1 MATLSGNS
9 IKNTYQ
15 GLLKTSDSAAV
26 TSSLKTVQDGVG
38 NDTGLSVSTTA
49 VKAAELQL
57 DTATSSSS
65 QTVLVWDS
73 TSKVVGSR
81 LLPVFETV
89 TTTVTGSTDPT
100 VTISDSGGKST
111 AIVFQSGTNVD
122 ITQASN
128 TITIS
133 ANQHE
138 VKTVQTSGTT
148 ALTASDSG
156 KTIFLDADGINGGTI
171 QLPAAAAGQFFRFY
185 LRDASNTAF
194 KITVSDAT
202 DFFFGKVQVVS
213 QTDDQTAVQVVGQN
227 TARVAPTNFDNIT
240 IDANSATG
248 GGNDGDSIEIYA
260 QGTNGYLVNA
270 NLTTSAAN
278 PSSIAVIAAS

>member
-38 NDTGLSVSTTA
+38 NDTGLSVSTTT
-49 VKAAELQL
+49 VKAAALEI
-57 DTATSSSS
+57 DTVTNSSS

-100 VTISDSGGKST
+100 VTIADAGGNST
-111 AIVFQSGTNVD
+111 AIVFQGGTNVD

-128 TITIS
+128 TITIN

-138 VKTVQTSGTT
+138 VKTVNTSGTT
-148 ALTASDSG
+148 ALTVSDSG
-156 KTIFLDADGINGGTI
+156 KTIFLDATAIAGGKIT
-171 QLPAAAAGQFFRFY
+171 LPAAASGQFFKFY
-185 LRDASNTAF
+185 LRNASTTEF
-194 KITVSDAT
+194 EIQVSDVT
-202 DFFFGKVQVVS
+202 DFLFGKVQVVS
-213 QTDDQTAVQVVGQN
+213 QTDDQTAVQVVAES
-227 TARVAPTNFDNIT
+227 TARAAATSHDTIN
-240 IDANSATG
+240 IDADSATG
-248 GGNDGDSIEIYA
+248 GGNDGDLIEIYA